1 MKQRAKRWAFLS
13 ISTTFWITWH
23 RAWPNSL
30 PLIPFY
36 FFPFLIFHVGLF
48 WLNINVWYVLQ
59 WNEGALQFVTY
70 YYKSVLWIRNKRLQY
85 ANERLD
91 AKLLFPKRSCGN
103 LSVHWFFF
111 SHLSSR
117 IYKRSCLSDCRSI
130 PSVFCISCFCS
141 NHENW
146 LFSNSVGEPSKF
158 YCQLMKNSRKS
169 ANTMPHS
176 FIHSFI
182 HSSIY
187 Q

>member
-111 SHLSSR
+111 HICRPASTRGRVYLTVGPFRRCSVYHVFVQTTKTGCSQTQLASR
-117 IYKRSCLSDCRSI
+117 ASFTVNWWKIVAKALTPCRI
-130 PSVFCISCFCS
+130 
-141 NHENW
+141 
-146 LFSNSVGEPSKF
+146 
-158 YCQLMKNSRKS
+158 
-169 ANTMPHS
+169 HS

-182 HSSIY
+182 PTKY
-187 Q
+187 T